1 MHEAAAPRADRR
13 PGLDAEDLREKKL
26 SVFQYRMLSE
36 MTAAEVVK
44 ARLPK
49 EIQALDKQLKKAEEA
64 RNTLVTA
71 RAITN
76 ATNAIERREKRERY
90 AMTAAVASSTP
101 TSAKRIKK

>member
-1 MHEAAAPRADRR
+1 
-13 PGLDAEDLREKKL
+13 
-26 SVFQYRMLSE
+26 VFQYQMLSE

-76 ATNAIERREKRERY
+76 AANAISRREKREND
-90 AMTAAVASSTP
+90 AVSTAVSTP
-101 TSAKRIKK
+101 NSKRLKNKK